1 MVRGIIKQTRNGY
14 FLSLAALGFL
24 FVVLSV
30 RLYPDTVKVQV
41 HYSDEKDIAV
51 YLVKGSLEEREKPVW
66 ELFHGGN
73 LVIPLKVSELE
84 EFQSI
89 QIKFRDRA
97 VGEEIGIDN
106 LQISLGNYYF
116 CESSVFDPV
125 MAEYFQVGLNEET
138 GRLEVTAEDP
148 FICIPNPAWLLQEKL
163 ESITH
168 RYILAWAAVYLLF
181 AILLYRCR
189 NRLTL
194 WIEQGFQALK
204 QQWKEMLV
212 LPVCLL
218 AGYGAGRLL
227 QVCND
232 NWLHFQELQNCEI
245 IVYTVL
251 MGVVFWLIRKR
262 VGSTGYAIWA
272 TVMVGAVLLLA
283 VKGLTTF
290 LTADEHTSLKE
301 HAKLDEDILRHWL
314 QQSGRLSYMLTGTF
328 FHWFPYEWLETET
341 GLEYQQF
348 GKLFHWAVGALVF
361 WKAIDLVQ
369 TRMVNRDGKREPWQ
383 TAVCYICLAAG
394 VFLLPSTAIAL
405 KNYNYDLFSLCF
417 AVLGAVYALI
427 AFQNKSSGD
436 GWKAVFFSSLGL
448 LEKITVVPILAASL
462 AVLAFAAS
470 ERESREEKIG
480 KLAAGASLAAAGGI
494 VLYTGVVFLNQY
506 FVLELLKQ
514 GKAPIQTLDHALYMV
529 VNRVPVVNS
538 VIFSLSG
545 NGYLRWLLF
554 TVLMTVA
561 VTAAAVLLHVLCRWY
576 EQHKERAD
584 ALSRTVV
591 CVGIGIFLLLGL
603 LFAFLHVEYS
613 DNKLIYLCYII
624 KNYLLT
630 MPTLLTAFS
639 VLLLLGRKQYDGPV
653 STLWCLMI
661 ATWVSLPTYLYL
673 VRWNP
678 TWLRYLNLFQ
688 GLYALLVTAA
698 AMPVLYRVLTKRNVV
713 AGTVCLAGVFH
724 IWETAGSMPA
734 FTYFA
739 PCWYGLTTVGLE
751 PEERELCVYWGDNRA
766 VLGQMILDY
775 CEKNG
780 MAEEPIQIYYG
791 YVRGTWITQPSQ
803 VTIADEDWNEEYAAC
818 SVTERD
824 FYAIDVQSIQRG
836 MVKDGWPV
844 GVEPVITVRYRGYV
858 LARIYQGSQ
867 LREYLV

>member
-1 MVRGIIKQTRNGY
+1 MEQGTIKYNKTGY
-14 FLSLAALGFL
+14 LILLAVLGLFFVMAGVSLF
-24 FVVLSV
+24 
-30 RLYPDTVKVQV
+30 PDTVKIQV

-66 ELFHGGN
+66 ELFYGGN
-73 LVIPLKVSELE
+73 LVIPVKVSELE
-84 EFQSI
+84 TFQSI
-89 QIKFRDRA
+89 QIKFRDRIP
-97 VGEEIGIDN
+97 GEEIGIDSI
-106 LQISLGNYYF
+106 QMALGNTCFYQGSVADRQVAEHVHVRIGK
-116 CESSVFDPV
+116 ES
-125 MAEYFQVGLNEET
+125 
-138 GRLEVTAEDP
+138 GRLEDIEEDP
-148 FICIPNPAWLLQEKL
+148 FILIGNPAGMLKEKL
-163 ESITH
+163 GGILC
-168 RYILAWAAVYLLF
+168 RYVLAWLAAYLFL
-181 AILLYRCR
+181 AALLYRCR
-189 NRLTL
+189 DSLISWSGQRAS
-194 WIEQGFQALK
+194 ALR
-204 QQWKEMLV
+204 QQWKGLLL

-251 MGVVFWLIRKR
+251 MGFVFWLIRKR
-262 VGSTGYAIWA
+262 VGSTGYAVWA

-348 GKLFHWAVGALVF
+348 GKLFHWVVGALVF

-394 VFLLPSTAIAL
+394 VFLLPSTTIAL

-417 AVLGAVYALI
+417 AVLGAVYALL

-462 AVLAFAAS
+462 VALAFAAAQK
-470 ERESREEKIG
+470 ENRESEIR

-554 TVLMTVA
+554 MVLMAVA
-561 VTAAAVLLHVLCRWY
+561 AAAAAVLLHVLCRWY
-576 EQHKERAD
+576 EQHKEQAD

-698 AMPVLYRVLTKRNVV
+698 AMPVLYHIFTKRNVMTG
-713 AGTVCLAGVFH
+713 AVCLAGVFH

-739 PCWYGLTTVGLE
+739 PCWYGLTAVGLE
-751 PEERELCVYWGDNRA
+751 PEERELCVYWGDNRV
-766 VLGQMILDY
+766 VLGQMILEY

-780 MAEEPIQIYYG
+780 MAGEPVQIYYG

-803 VTIADEDWNEEYAAC
+803 VIIADEDWNEDYAAC

>member
-1 MVRGIIKQTRNGY
+1 MERSTTKYNKTGY
-14 FLSLAALGFL
+14 LILLAVMGLL
-24 FVVLSV
+24 FVMSGI
-30 RLYPDTVKVQV
+30 RLFPDTVKVQV
-41 HYSDEKDIAV
+41 HYSDEKDVAV
-51 YLVKGSLEEREKPVW
+51 YLVKGSLEERDTPVW

-73 LVIPLKVSELE
+73 LVIPMKVSELE
-84 EFQSI
+84 GFQSI
-89 QIKFRDRA
+89 QIKFRDR
-97 VGEEIGIDN
+97 VPGEEIGIDS
-106 LQISLGNYYF
+106 IWMALGNF
-116 CESSVFDPV
+116 CFYEGSVADLQTVEHVHVGIGKES
-125 MAEYFQVGLNEET
+125 
-138 GRLEVTAEDP
+138 GRLEDREEDP
-148 FICIPNPAWLLQEKL
+148 FILIGNPARMLQEKL
-163 ESITH
+163 GGILC
-168 RYILAWAAVYLLF
+168 RYILAWLMAYLFL

-189 NRLTL
+189 NYLML
-194 WIEQGFQALK
+194 WMEHGILALK
-204 QQWKEMLV
+204 QQWKELLL

-218 AGYGAGRLL
+218 TGYGVGRLL
-227 QVCND
+227 CVCND
-232 NWLHFQELQNCEI
+232 NWLHFKELQNCEI

-251 MGVVFWLIRKR
+251 MGFVFWLIQKR
-262 VGSTGYAIWA
+262 VGSTGYAVWA
-272 TVMVGAVLLLA
+272 TLMVGVVLLLS

-314 QQSGRLSYMLTGTF
+314 EQSGRLSYMLTGTF
-328 FHWFPYEWLETET
+328 FHWFPYEWLEAET

-348 GKLFHWAVGALVF
+348 GKLFHWAVGVLVF

-369 TRMVNRDGKREPWQ
+369 TRILNRDGKRASWQ
-383 TAVCYICLAAG
+383 IAVHYICLAAG
-394 VFLLPSTAIAL
+394 VFLLPSTTIAL
-405 KNYNYDLFSLCF
+405 KNYNYDLLSLCF

-427 AFQNKSSGD
+427 AFQNRNGSD

-462 AVLAFAAS
+462 VAIAFAAA
-470 ERESREEKIG
+470 ENGKG
-480 KLAAGASLAAAGGI
+480 KLSNMLARASAAAAGGI
-494 VLYTGVVFLNQY
+494 VLYTGIVFLNQHY
-506 FVLELLKQ
+506 VLEFLKQ
-514 GKAPIQTLDHALYMV
+514 GKAPIQTLNHALYMA
-529 VNRVPVVNS
+529 VNRVPVLGS
-538 VIFSLSG
+538 VIFSLMG

-554 TVLMTVA
+554 MVLM
-561 VTAAAVLLHVLCRWY
+561 AAASAVSAKILHILCMWY
-576 EQHKERAD
+576 EQRKEQAD

-591 CVGIGIFLLLGL
+591 CAGLGAFLLLGL

-613 DNKLIYLCYII
+613 DDKLIYLCYII

-639 VLLLLGRKQYDGPV
+639 VLLIVGRKRYDGPV
-653 STLWCLMI
+653 STLWCLLI

-698 AMPVLYRVLTKRNVV
+698 AMPVLYHLLQKRHVIL
-713 AGTVCLAGVFH
+713 GTVCLAGVFH
-724 IWETAGSMPA
+724 VCETAGSMPA

-739 PCWYGLTTVGLE
+739 PCWYGLTAIGLE
-751 PEERELCVYWGDNRA
+751 PEEQEMCVYWGDNRA
-766 VLGQMILDY
+766 VLGQTILDY

-791 YVRGTWITQPSQ
+791 YVRGTWITQPPL
-803 VTIADEDWNEEYAAC
+803 VTVADEAWNEAYGDC
-818 SVTERD
+818 SLTERD
-824 FYAIDVQSIQRG
+824 FYAIDVQSVWRG
-836 MVKDGWPV
+836 MVKDGWPE